1 MVAGIRKVRGKGKM
15 GRARES
21 IEFYRANF
29 SLFLALANTCH
40 VFLDEAVYW
49 ELNLFLLPGNTPST
63 ETRIIKYRFD
73 REVSQ

>member
-1 MVAGIRKVRGKGKM
+1 M

-21 IEFYRANF
+21 FEFYSANF

-40 VFLDEAVYW
+40 VLLDETGFTW

-63 ETRIIKYRFD
+63 ETRVIKYRFD